1 MGGRLSAEKIGGSRS
16 PCMIVTLDALGTL
29 YRFREPVY
37 VQYRKVAHQCGLK
50 ASYSDHDLESSF
62 KRAYKDHNTRFPN
75 YGKATAGHGT
85 PSDPRVWWENVV
97 EDTFQPLISKGETL
111 PSNLGA
117 SLYDHFSSSSAYE
130 LFPDVPQFLST
141 LKRLRTQLDNSPEGT
156 MLMTGII
163 TNSDPRVRQIL
174 SSLGV
179 TTGISDHKPDASHI
193 KDAVANYVNHGG
205 HRPSYFSQFYQPQTI
220 DFDFLLTSYN
230 AEYPKPDPRIFQEVR
245 KFAAVIRMAKLE
257 QADTTEDE
265 EIPPPPS
272 TIRRP
277 LRNLRLPS
285 TIQMLRYSRDAAR
298 TSQTAFH
305 LHIGDDI
312 NEDFG
317 AALVFGGEPIPQ
329 PLHSNRFADALWLLR
344 EGAAQISGTS
354 ARVTIKEL
362 DYLRDVGRGMIARSN
377 GNGAKAAPPQS
388 TTGEPGVKDEMMEIV
403 LEGLLPAARTRM
415 VSNLVE
421 ASAVLGM
428 MVEERLGPEGKD
440 PAGSKDGD

>member
-1 MGGRLSAEKIGGSRS
+1 
-16 PCMIVTLDALGTL
+16 
-29 YRFREPVY
+29 
-37 VQYRKVAHQCGLK
+37 
-50 ASYSDHDLESSF
+50 
-62 KRAYKDHNTRFPN
+62 
-75 YGKATAGHGT
+75 
-85 PSDPRVWWENVV
+85 
-97 EDTFQPLISKGETL
+97 
-111 PSNLGA
+111 
-117 SLYDHFSSSSAYE
+117 
-130 LFPDVPQFLST
+130 
-141 LKRLRTQLDNSPEGT
+141 

-179 TTGISDHKPDASHI
+179 TTGIEDPKPDASHI
-193 KDAVANYVNHGG
+193 KDAVANYVNDGG
-205 HRPSYFSQFYQPQTI
+205 PRPSYFSQFYQPQTI

-230 AEYPKPDPRIFQEVR
+230 AGYPKPDPRIFQDVR
-245 KFAAVIRMAKLE
+245 KFAAMIRMAKLE

-265 EIPPPPS
+265 EVPPPPS

-277 LRNLRLPS
+277 LRNLHLPS

-298 TSQTAFH
+298 TSQSAFH

-312 NEDFG
+312 NEDFS
-317 AALVFGGEPIPQ
+317 AALIFGGQPIPQ
-329 PLHSNRFADALWLLR
+329 PPYSNRFADALWLLR
-344 EGAAQISGTS
+344 EGAAQISSPPQGGDGT
-354 ARVTIKEL
+354 AAPVTTKEL

-377 GNGAKAAPPQS
+377 DNGDKAARPQS
-388 TTGEPGVKDEMMEIV
+388 TTGEPGVKDKMMEIV
-403 LEGLLPAARTRM
+403 LEGLLPAAQTRM